1 MSNHTSA
8 QELLE
13 LDRSLDKDLR
23 RFEEPKLSEY
33 LFSMPPP
40 RKKVKTTEQLFVAKF
55 LSTINKELKLYDRTL
70 GPSASW
76 ILRLRLW
83 DAEKFEKDDVYM
95 ISYRHGYVYWV
106 VPMQLCTNST
116 VEWELP
122 IKAVP
127 LYEVVRRLYSIACES
142 APTIISAE
150 ATYVNI
156 KWVFNCFS
164 KAAIHDE
171 LPLLDRSN
179 FLKPTRR
186 KRASGPRSKRRREHT
201 QEEHEDVVDKDE
213 SGSEAT
219 GSEDS
224 SDEEYKKYVHDEDA
238 PSSED
243 SWGGEEDEIMET
255 GRAHDTKTAIKL
267 VAKEMI
273 DDDDE
278 SGDGACG
285 GGAMDPDDALHDL
298 DVDAGN
304 VEHILNKNLG
314 LGDDADP
321 EDAGD
326 DPHGAEKRDPAIGD
340 DLSEKDNQ
348 VKFPY
353 I

>member
-1 MSNHTSA
+1 MYIYSKSNRCLIRDIAVGWKLETTLIEGINSIIKLIVKRAPYISWMLLAARIAIKKNCCNYTTANELDKFLEECVSNHTSA

-33 LFSMPPP
+33 VFSMPPP

-70 GPSASW
+70 EPSASW

-171 LPLLDRSN
+171 LPLLDLSN
-179 FLKPTRR
+179 FLKPTQEAGA
-186 KRASGPRSKRRREHT
+186 RAQK
-201 QEEHEDVVDKDE
+201 QAEERTYAR
-213 SGSEAT
+213 GT
-219 GSEDS
+219 
-224 SDEEYKKYVHDEDA
+224 
-238 PSSED
+238 
-243 SWGGEEDEIMET
+243 
-255 GRAHDTKTAIKL
+255 
-267 VAKEMI
+267 
-273 DDDDE
+273 
-278 SGDGACG
+278 
-285 GGAMDPDDALHDL
+285 
-298 DVDAGN
+298 
-304 VEHILNKNLG
+304 
-314 LGDDADP
+314 
-321 EDAGD
+321 
-326 DPHGAEKRDPAIGD
+326 
-340 DLSEKDNQ
+340 
-348 VKFPY
+348 
-353 I
+353 